1 MKILL
6 PKAFAIASPAPYI
19 LETRLKCL
27 RCHHSFGL
35 KYTFDRH
42 VLQSHGRCV
51 DSYPVRTN
59 YTTERQ
65 HRRLVEDICTP
76 TNNVHVSPSPLP
88 YNRLKCRCCGRS
100 YYKPKNFNRHV
111 RQSKGRC
118 SSSVSVSTAYF
129 ETADGK
135 LVEIGV
141 PNTAAPKIMS
151 SILEA
156 TQLSNDD
163 PLTPLILPTFFQ
175 NPFLGDFDVGM
186 GEPFEVEDPG
196 QCKNYYEYLKT
207 QYNSNRR
214 KREFVLG
221 ALYKKLIGN
230 CHIIDCS
237 ANPGERV
244 ELKVKVEGTENVSTV
259 TIANLS
265 HETELTQSVVA
276 LGTQLPKRGTV
287 RHDAGDVGDMW
298 GLGYKN
304 KRKQTTYALTKKVKE
319 EMRRVSLNVMKYMGE
334 EFAEAI
340 DSIQTAEK
348 KFPSP
353 PCYEM
358 GGENGPGSCIMISR
372 NLGNSAHIDFMD
384 GSLSLAIWVEEEVGS
399 ASNWYFILPNVQYE
413 GCGVAVKL
421 FHGCAI
427 SWDGLIIK
435 HCTSI
440 TTTSMK
446 ENGDDNNVFGC
457 MFGSCRIPE
466 VSQKK
471 SKKKSKKK

>member
-1 MKILL
+1 
-6 PKAFAIASPAPYI
+6 
-19 LETRLKCL
+19 
-27 RCHHSFGL
+27 
-35 KYTFDRH
+35 
-42 VLQSHGRCV
+42 
-51 DSYPVRTN
+51 
-59 YTTERQ
+59 
-65 HRRLVEDICTP
+65 
-76 TNNVHVSPSPLP
+76 
-88 YNRLKCRCCGRS
+88 
-100 YYKPKNFNRHV
+100 
-111 RQSKGRC
+111 
-118 SSSVSVSTAYF
+118 
-129 ETADGK
+129 
-135 LVEIGV
+135 
-141 PNTAAPKIMS
+141 MS

-196 QCKNYYEYLKT
+196 QCKNYYEYLIT

-287 RHDAGDVGDMW
+287 RHDVGDVGDMW